1 MRDNVPQGAITELHE
16 WGPQPAPHLPPP
28 VFSFVGSLS
37 CSDRTENR
45 RTHAPQSP
53 HPSSSVNLG
62 SVSPRGW
69 SLGARTGSGDGGEPA
84 QGRHGNGCEGHTL
97 NGCHVQGRAAERSA
111 VTPTVHPRSLR
122 GGFSPVG
129 HKGSKEVPESSLVPR
144 ARKKPCWLRTFKPLG
159 QPQLE
164 AQLRHGVTDL
174 CFLKSP

>member
-1 MRDNVPQGAITELHE
+1 VASQHKVDTGMAVRAVRSVAAMSREEL
-16 WGPQPAPHLPPP
+16 
-28 VFSFVGSLS
+28 
-37 CSDRTENR
+37 RN
-45 RTHAPQSP
+45 
-53 HPSSSVNLG
+53 
-62 SVSPRGW
+62 
-69 SLGARTGSGDGGEPA
+69 
-84 QGRHGNGCEGHTL
+84 
-97 NGCHVQGRAAERSA
+97 SA

-129 HKGSKEVPESSLVPR
+129 HTGSKEVPESSLVPR